1 MFDKLDFLEDKYNK
15 LNETIADPA
24 VIADQERWRKL
35 MKEQKDLT
43 PIVEKYK
50 QYKKAKDT
58 IQESKELLS
67 TTLEKDFKE
76 LVEMEMEEAKEN
88 IVCIFV
94 YTNIV
99 DCLYKLF
106 FDGKKYRLRFG

>member
-1 MFDKLDFLEDKYNK
+1 MFDKLDFLEEKYNK

-50 QYKKAKDT
+50 QYKKARYFDIFYCFGWT
-58 IQESKELLS
+58 FLL
-67 TTLEKDFKE
+67 
-76 LVEMEMEEAKEN
+76 
-88 IVCIFV
+88 
-94 YTNIV
+94 
-99 DCLYKLF
+99 
-106 FDGKKYRLRFG
+106 

>member
-67 TTLEKDFKE
+67 TGWIETNSYPSLFK
-76 LVEMEMEEAKEN
+76 
-88 IVCIFV
+88 
-94 YTNIV
+94 
-99 DCLYKLF
+99 
-106 FDGKKYRLRFG
+106 